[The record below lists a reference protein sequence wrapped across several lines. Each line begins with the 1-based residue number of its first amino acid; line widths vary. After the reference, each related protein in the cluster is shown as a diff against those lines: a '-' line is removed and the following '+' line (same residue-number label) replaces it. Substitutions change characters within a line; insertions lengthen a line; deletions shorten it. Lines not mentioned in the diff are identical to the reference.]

1 MIKKYKI
8 IIIILLL
15 SLKLHAQDHISFGL
29 SGMYNFPLE
38 TIGIGLRSQISLTER
53 FSIVPQIKYAP
64 SFNTIHEFYGGINTH
79 FFLLNNTISH
89 GSRNRVEPS
98 KPVLYLAAGVE
109 YNRWINYE
117 KTKNLKANQN
127 NFLPEVGLGVSLGG
141 HLVRAFAEIKYNILW
156 EESYGEFGV
165 MIYPF
170 NDKRKRKNNC
180 PKIY

>member
-1 MIKKYKI
+1 MIKNCKTI
-8 IIIILLL
+8 IVILLL
-15 SLKLHAQDHISFGL
+15 SLKLHAQDRISFGI

-38 TIGIGLRSQISLTER
+38 TIGIGLRSQIPLNER

-64 SFNTIHEFYGGINTH
+64 SFNTIHEFYGGVNAH
-79 FFLLNNTISH
+79 FFLLNNTIAH
-89 GSRNRVEPS
+89 GYRGRIEPK

-117 KTKNLKANQN
+117 KTKNTKANQN

-141 HLVRAFAEIKYNILW
+141 HLVRAFAEIKYNVLW

-170 NDKRKRKNNC
+170 NDRKNRKNNC
-180 PKIY
+180 PKVY